1 MKMLKRI
8 TAFAFMMIFLLTVTC
23 YGEEYSVRVRIRS
36 PRLYNQQASIA
47 GYEDITVYENE
58 NEIFSLGESLSILID
73 SYYDGNY
80 NFLTPEESGSAK
92 YGAFHTRLDASYDS
106 YDDALDAA
114 HDLENSMDVDSYPY
128 YDGRDYYVYAG
139 NFNDKSSAGSFMG
152 KLTDNNV
159 ASDVVYS
166 DMENIVVFDN
176 YSNIVFMY
184 EKGLDIRF
192 SSVNNDE
199 DTYMI
204 KIDGRPYRGAMG
216 FNIIEGSKLIS
227 INYVQ
232 LEDYL
237 YGVVPN
243 EISASWGMES
253 LKAQAVAARTYAVYN
268 IRPNSSYGY
277 DLEDNQ
283 NSQVYWGY
291 AYEKPSTNQA
301 VDETEGEMIYY
312 DDELIQAFYHSTS
325 GGSTENSEN
334 VWTASLPYAR
344 GVQDEYS
351 DKSGSPYN
359 QWVKTYAKDEIIKKL
374 NADGNSVTD
383 LYGIEI
389 KEVSENN
396 RVMECIFLTDNGEI
410 SYKKENARLLLGLMS
425 SWFKIENGSV
435 FYFADEN
442 SIDTEKTEE
451 SQVVVPSRG
460 ILDNITEEIEEE
472 EQKDESSGAKLLT
485 SGSVLGKYAISSTG
499 SKKIDRQKLAFI
511 TSDGVKIVDTNS
523 TQYSF
528 DGRGWGHGIGMSQYG
543 AKEMAAEGFT
553 YDEILKHY
561 YTGVTIK

>member
-1 MKMLKRI
+1 MKLLKKI
-8 TAFAFMMIFLLTVTC
+8 TAATLMMIFLIVFTC
-23 YGEEYSVRVRIRS
+23 YAQEDYSVRVRIRS
-36 PRLYNQQASIA
+36 PRLYNQQANLA
-47 GYEDITVYENE
+47 GYDDITVYEE
-58 NEIFSLGESLSILID
+58 DEEIFTLGDNLSILID

-80 NFLTPEESGSAK
+80 NFLTSAESGAAK
-92 YGAFHTRLDASYDS
+92 YGAFHARLDGTYKSYDE
-106 YDDALDAA
+106 AMDAA
-114 HDLENSMDVDSYPY
+114 DDFENTINGDFYPY
-128 YDGRDYYVYAG
+128 YNGRDYYVYAG
-139 NFNDKSSAGSFMG
+139 NFKDKSSAGSFLG
-152 KLTDNNV
+152 KLSGNGIT
-159 ASDVVYS
+159 SDVVYS
-166 DMENIVVFDN
+166 DLENIVVFDN

-184 EKGLDIRF
+184 EKELDIRF
-192 SSVNNDE
+192 SSIKGNENINL
-199 DTYMI
+199 I
-204 KIDGRPYRGAMG
+204 KIDGRPYRGTMG
-216 FNIIEGSKLIS
+216 FNIIEGTKLIS
-227 INYVQ
+227 INFVQ

-243 EISASWGMES
+243 EIAASWGMES
-253 LKAQAVAARTYAVYN
+253 LKAQAVAARTYAVYS

-291 AYEKPSTNQA
+291 SYEKPSTNKA
-301 VDETEGEMIYY
+301 VDETKGEMIYY
-312 DDELIQAFYHSTS
+312 DNKLIQAFYHSTS

-344 GVQDEYS
+344 GVKDEYS

-359 QWVKTYAKDEIIKKL
+359 QWVKTYTKDEIIKKL

-383 LYGIEI
+383 LYGIQI

-435 FYFADEN
+435 FYFADKD
-442 SIDTEKTEE
+442 SIQGTGDNLG
-451 SQVVVPSRG
+451 VIPSRG
-460 ILDNITEEIEEE
+460 ILDNITEKKE
-472 EQKDESSGAKLLT
+472 ESSGTKALS
-485 SGSVLGKYAISSTG
+485 SGSVLGKYAVTSTG
-499 SKKIDRQKLAFI
+499 NKKIDKQKLAFI
-511 TSDGVKIVDTNS
+511 SSEGVKIVDTNS

>member
-1 MKMLKRI
+1 MKLLKKI
-8 TAFAFMMIFLLTVTC
+8 TIAAFLMIFLLNLTC
-23 YGEEYSVRVRIRS
+23 FAAEEYSVRVRIRS
-36 PRLYNQQASIA
+36 PRLYNQQAGIE
-47 GYEDITVYENE
+47 GYDDITVYEE
-58 NEIFSLGESLSILID
+58 DEEIFSLGEGLSILID

-80 NFLTPEESGSAK
+80 NFLTSAESGSAK
-92 YGAFHTRLDASYDS
+92 YGAFHTRLDGTYGSYDE
-106 YDDALDAA
+106 AVDAA
-114 HDLENSMDVDSYPY
+114 DDYENEIDGDFYPFY
-128 YDGRDYYVYAG
+128 NGSDYYVYAG
-139 NFNDKSSAGSFMG
+139 NFKDKSSAGAFLG
-152 KLTDNNV
+152 KLSDNGIT
-159 ASDVVYS
+159 STVVYS
-166 DMENIVVFDN
+166 DLENIVVFDN

-184 EKGLDIRF
+184 ESGLDIRF
-192 SSVNNDE
+192 SSINNDE
-199 DTYMI
+199 DSNMI
-204 KIDGRPYRGAMG
+204 KIDGRPYRGTMG

-243 EISASWGMES
+243 EIAASWGIES

-291 AYEKPSTNQA
+291 SYEKPSTNQA
-301 VDETEGEMIYY
+301 VDETKGEMIYY
-312 DDELIQAFYHSTS
+312 DGKLIQAFYHSTS

-334 VWTASLPYAR
+334 VWTAALPYAR
-344 GVQDEYS
+344 GVEDEYS

-359 QWVKTYAKDEIIKKL
+359 QWVKTYAKEEIIKKL

-383 LYGIEI
+383 LYGIQI

-425 SWFKIENGSV
+425 SWFTIENGSV

-442 SIDTEKTEE
+442 SIDTESTSDNEG
-451 SQVVVPSRG
+451 VVPSRG
-460 ILDNITEEIEEE
+460 ILDNITDEDEKEETTGT
-472 EQKDESSGAKLLT
+472 KVLSSG
-485 SGSVLGKYAISSTG
+485 GVLGKYAVSSTG
-499 SKKIDRQKLAFI
+499 NKKISQQKLAFI
-511 TSDGVKIVDTNS
+511 SSEGVKIVDTNS

-543 AKEMAAEGFT
+543 AKEMAAEGFK

>member
-1 MKMLKRI
+1 MKLLKKI
-8 TAFAFMMIFLLTVTC
+8 TAATLMMIFLIVFTC
-23 YGEEYSVRVRIRS
+23 YAQEDYSVRVRIRS
-36 PRLYNQQASIA
+36 PRLYNQQANLA
-47 GYEDITVYENE
+47 GYDDITVYEE
-58 NEIFSLGESLSILID
+58 DEEIFTLGDNLSILID

-80 NFLTPEESGSAK
+80 NFLTSAESGSAK
-92 YGAFHTRLDASYDS
+92 YGAFHARLDGTYDS
-106 YDDALDAA
+106 YDEAVDAA
-114 HDLENSMDVDSYPY
+114 DDFENNIDGDFYPY
-128 YDGRDYYVYAG
+128 YNGRDYYVYAG
-139 NFNDKSSAGSFMG
+139 NFKDKSSAGTFLG
-152 KLTDNNV
+152 KLSGNGIT
-159 ASDVVYS
+159 SDVVYS
-166 DMENIVVFDN
+166 DLENIVVFDN

-184 EKGLDIRF
+184 EKELDIRF
-192 SSVNNDE
+192 SSIKKNENINL
-199 DTYMI
+199 I
-204 KIDGRPYRGAMG
+204 KIDGRPYRGTMG
-216 FNIIEGSKLIS
+216 FNIIEGTKLIS
-227 INYVQ
+227 INFVQ

-243 EISASWGMES
+243 EIAASWGMES
-253 LKAQAVAARTYAVYN
+253 LKAQAVAARTYAVYS

-291 AYEKPSTNQA
+291 SYEKPSTNKA
-301 VDETEGEMIYY
+301 VDETKGEMIYY
-312 DDELIQAFYHSTS
+312 DNKLIQAFYHSTS

-344 GVQDEYS
+344 GVEDEYS

-359 QWVKTYAKDEIIKKL
+359 QWVKTYTKDEIIKKL

-383 LYGIEI
+383 LYGIQI
-389 KEVSENN
+389 KEISENN

-435 FYFADEN
+435 FYFADKD
-442 SIDTEKTEE
+442 SIKSTGDN
-451 SQVVVPSRG
+451 QGVIPSRG
-460 ILDNITEEIEEE
+460 ILDNITEE
-472 EQKDESSGAKLLT
+472 KDESSGTNVLS
-485 SGSVLGKYAISSTG
+485 SGSVLGKYAVTSTG
-499 SKKIDRQKLAFI
+499 NKKIDKQKLAFI
-511 TSDGVKIVDTNS
+511 SSEGVKIVDTNS

>member
-1 MKMLKRI
+1 MKLLRKI
-8 TAFAFMMIFLLTVTC
+8 TAATFMIIFLLVFTC
-23 YGEEYSVRVRIRS
+23 YAEENYSVRVRIRS
-36 PRLYNQQASIA
+36 PRLYNQQANLA
-47 GYEDITVYENE
+47 GYDDIAVYDEND
-58 NEIFSLGESLSILID
+58 EIFTLGEGLSILID

-80 NFLTPEESGSAK
+80 NFLTSEESGSAK
-92 YGAFHTRLDASYDS
+92 YGAFHTRLDTTYNSYDE
-106 YDDALDAA
+106 AADAA
-114 HDLENSMDVDSYPY
+114 HDYENDIDGDFYPF

-139 NFNDKSSAGSFMG
+139 NFKDKSSAGAFMG
-152 KLTDNNV
+152 ELSDNGIK
-159 ASDVVYS
+159 SDVVYS
-166 DMENIVVFDN
+166 DLENIVVFDN
-176 YSNIVFMY
+176 LSNIVFMY

-192 SSVNNDE
+192 SSMNNEE
-199 DTYMI
+199 DTNII
-204 KIDGRPYRGAMG
+204 KIDGRPYRGTMG
-216 FNIIEGSKLIS
+216 FNIIEGAKLIS
-227 INYVQ
+227 INYVD
-232 LEDYL
+232 LESYL

-243 EISASWGMES
+243 EIAASWGMES

-268 IRPNSSYGY
+268 ISPNSSYGY

-291 AYEKPSTNQA
+291 SYEKPSTNQA

-312 DDELIQAFYHSTS
+312 DGRLIQAFYHSTS

-334 VWTASLPYAR
+334 VWTAALPYAR

-359 QWVKTYAKDEIIKKL
+359 QWVKTYAKDEIIKRL
-374 NADGNSVTD
+374 NADGNNVSD
-383 LYGIEI
+383 LYGIQI

-425 SWFKIENGSV
+425 SWFTIENGSV

-442 SIDTEKTEE
+442 SIDTENNRDN
-451 SQVVVPSRG
+451 QAVVPSRG
-460 ILDNITEEIEEE
+460 VLDNITEEE
-472 EQKDESSGAKLLT
+472 EQEESNSTKVLS
-485 SGSVLGKYAISSTG
+485 SGSVLGKYAISSSG
-499 SKKIDRQKLAFI
+499 NKKISQQKLAFI
-511 TSDGVKIVDTNS
+511 SSDGVKIVDTNS

-543 AKEMAAEGFT
+543 AKEMAAEGFK